1 MKKKVLF
8 LIHTL
13 QVGGAEK
20 VLVNLVNKMDKNKFD
35 ITVMTV
41 INTGAFRNEL
51 NNDIKYDSIIKLK
64 ILNKIN
70 RYREKIRNVEKSGNL
85 FDKKS
90 KVKEILAKI
99 YKMFWRNID
108 ISWVYKKTIKDRYDI
123 EIAFLEGIA
132 TKIIAN
138 SNNERS
144 KKIAWIHVDLLKE
157 NKTDKFFKNINEEK
171 ETYNKFNKIVCVS
184 EIVEE
189 QFEKKLNYDF
199 KKVCV
204 KYNPIDQINIKN
216 KALEEIKIVK
226 KRFTFCTIGRLST
239 QKGYDRLIKVV
250 SKLNKYNLEFDVW
263 IIGVGIEEEKLKKLI
278 LKLNTKNVKLLGY
291 KQNPYPYIKLADC
304 FVCSSRAE
312 GFSTVVSEAII
323 LEKPIITTQC
333 SGMEELLGKNSEYG
347 LICENSE
354 EALYEAMYKFITNRN
369 VIEKYEKN
377 IKDRKKIFDIDKSVK
392 EIEKLINQ

>member
-123 EIAFLEGIA
+123 ELHF
-132 TKIIAN
+132 
-138 SNNERS
+138 
-144 KKIAWIHVDLLKE
+144 
-157 NKTDKFFKNINEEK
+157 
-171 ETYNKFNKIVCVS
+171 
-184 EIVEE
+184 
-189 QFEKKLNYDF
+189 
-199 KKVCV
+199 
-204 KYNPIDQINIKN
+204 
-216 KALEEIKIVK
+216 
-226 KRFTFCTIGRLST
+226 
-239 QKGYDRLIKVV
+239 
-250 SKLNKYNLEFDVW
+250 
-263 IIGVGIEEEKLKKLI
+263 
-278 LKLNTKNVKLLGY
+278 
-291 KQNPYPYIKLADC
+291 
-304 FVCSSRAE
+304 
-312 GFSTVVSEAII
+312 
-323 LEKPIITTQC
+323 
-333 SGMEELLGKNSEYG
+333 
-347 LICENSE
+347 
-354 EALYEAMYKFITNRN
+354 
-369 VIEKYEKN
+369 
-377 IKDRKKIFDIDKSVK
+377 
-392 EIEKLINQ
+392 

>member
-171 ETYNKFNKIVCVS
+171 EIYNKFNKIVCVS

-189 QFEKKLNYDF
+189 QFEKKFNYDF

-250 SKLNKYNLEFDVW
+250 S
-263 IIGVGIEEEKLKKLI
+263 
-278 LKLNTKNVKLLGY
+278 KLNTKNVKLLGY

-392 EIEKLINQ
+392 EIEELINQ